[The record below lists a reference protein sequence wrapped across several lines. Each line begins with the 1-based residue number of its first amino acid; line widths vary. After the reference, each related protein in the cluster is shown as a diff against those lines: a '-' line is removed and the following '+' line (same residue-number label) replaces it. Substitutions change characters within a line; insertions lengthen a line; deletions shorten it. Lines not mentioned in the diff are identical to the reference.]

1 VHALTDQRV
10 AGNPPDDPADNSTQG
25 DDTDFR
31 RQLLL
36 LVPYLRAFAQT
47 LSRNPDTA
55 DDLAQEALANAWNA
69 RSTFQAGTNLKAW
82 LFVILR
88 NIFYSAHR
96 RKWRQA
102 DWDEGAMERLLV
114 TPATQEASM
123 DLVDLRRALTLL
135 PDEQRE
141 ALILVGASG
150 FSYIEAATICACA
163 TGTMKSRVSRA
174 RQTLARLLD
183 APDQLPP
190 RASIPPDEADSLAA
204 ELVTRLPYAGH
215 AGTKPRRPLSGT

>member
-1 VHALTDQRV
+1 LTDPSV
-10 AGNPPDDPADNSTQG
+10 AAAPPNRPADIPAQG
-25 DDTDFR
+25 DETDFR

-69 RSTFQAGTNLKAW
+69 RSTFQTGTNLKAW

-123 DLVDLRRALTLL
+123 DLVDLRRALALL

-141 ALILVGASG
+141 ALILVGAGG
-150 FSYIEAATICACA
+150 FSYQEASSICACPL
-163 TGTMKSRVSRA
+163 GTIKSRLARA
-174 RQTLARLLD
+174 RTALQQILDGTGEQQLERRTHQNDAMEEIMTELDRLTL
-183 APDQLPP
+183 
-190 RASIPPDEADSLAA
+190 
-204 ELVTRLPYAGH
+204 
-215 AGTKPRRPLSGT
+215 RPTDTVR

>member
-1 VHALTDQRV
+1 MTDPRV
-10 AGNPPDDPADNSTQG
+10 AGHPPDDPADIPPQG

-31 RQLLL
+31 RQLLQ

-123 DLVDLRRALTLL
+123 ALVDLRRALALL

-174 RQTLARLLD
+174 RQTLVRLLD
-183 APDQLPP
+183 APDQLPH
-190 RASIPPDEADSLAA
+190 RTGITPDEADSLVA
-204 ELVTRLPYAGH
+204 ELLTQLPEADLAGS
-215 AGTKPRRPLSGT
+215 KPRRPPSGT